1 MRGPDT
7 RLDWER
13 CCTAPPRPLDMV
25 IGGLSA
31 GEIGLILNFAGY
43 GRAWLAL
50 SMAVSVAADLPVAP
64 CGLDS
69 RLLSPPRRTGR
80 VLLANAYDTPERLHR
95 QIFLLAHWLQREHS
109 AGRLQVPAGWNV
121 RGIGAN
127 LSTVSLQL
135 PPPLVVPGS
144 KNEWVAGSGETW
156 LRRTA
161 EGARLSVLNPL
172 WHDFD
177 EHDAAP
183 MATLVTTLR
192 VIAQKTGSAFLL
204 FHNATT
210 PLPRGL
216 AVLAERASWVW
227 SVRPMDRET
236 ARRYS
241 ILESVRLRWLRVS
254 EFKGTPASHPDRWLF
269 LDQHGALVCLKP
281 QTPKPEPAAT

>member
-7 RLDWER
+7 RLDWEN

-25 IGGLSA
+25 VGGLSA

-43 GRAWLAL
+43 GRVWLAL
-50 SMAVSVAADLPVAP
+50 SMAVAVAADLPVAP
-64 CGLDS
+64 HGLDG
-69 RLLSPPRRTGR
+69 RLLSAPKSKGR

-95 QIFLLAHWLQREHS
+95 QIFLFANWLQREHS

-121 RGIGAN
+121 REIGAN

-135 PPPLVVPGS
+135 PPPLVVLGP
-144 KNEWVAGSGETW
+144 KNEWVPGPGETW
-156 LRRTA
+156 LRRAT
-161 EGARLSVLNPL
+161 EGSRLSVLNPL

-183 MATLVTTLR
+183 MATLATTLR
-192 VIAQKTGSAFLL
+192 GVAQKTGSAFLL

-236 ARRYS
+236 AHKHS
-241 ILESVRLRWLRVS
+241 IPESTRLRWLRVS

-269 LDQHGALVCLKP
+269 LDPHGALVCLNLPK
-281 QTPKPEPAAT
+281 PKPEPATT